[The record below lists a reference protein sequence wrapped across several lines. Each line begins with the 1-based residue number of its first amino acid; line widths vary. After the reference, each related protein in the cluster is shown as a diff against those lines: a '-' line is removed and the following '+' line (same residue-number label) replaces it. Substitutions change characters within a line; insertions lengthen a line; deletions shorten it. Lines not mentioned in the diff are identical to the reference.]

1 MTDRARSLWS
11 IALCVVAIG
20 ACAGPLATAPPKV
33 YRVAWLSGTSQAAA
47 TPDITTFRAALRDV
61 GYVEGQNIS
70 LEIRYADGHTDRDPA
85 LATELLALKPDVI
98 VVRQI
103 PEALAVR
110 QATTTVPV
118 VIAGVPDPVENGLVA
133 NLARPGGN
141 ISGAM
146 GAPAALAQRRLQVLK
161 EAFPSI
167 SRVAY
172 LYEASNPQQV
182 RQYEEARSVAPE
194 LGVDLQP
201 SAVNAPEDLT
211 EAFAAISRERAD
223 AIIVGGGAIT
233 SSQQSR
239 IVQFLTSSRLPSMT
253 SGTRAL
259 VDAGALMFWSVDES
273 EFLRSA
279 AGYVDRILKGAN
291 PAELAIEKP
300 SKFLLIINVKTANAL
315 GLTIPASVL
324 AQASELIR

>member
-1 MTDRARSLWS
+1 MVGRRSLAAV
-11 IALCVVAIG
+11 IAGIAVLGSC
-20 ACAGPLATAPPKV
+20 TAPASPAPTKV
-33 YRVAWLSGTSQAAA
+33 YRVAWLSGTTQVAAA
-47 TPDITTFRAALRDV
+47 PDLTTFRAGLNAL
-61 GYVEGQNIS
+61 GYVEGQNMS

-85 LATELLALKPDVI
+85 LAAELVALKPDVI
-98 VVRQI
+98 VVRNL
-103 PEALAVR
+103 PEALAVK
-110 QATTTVPV
+110 QATSTLPV

-141 ISGAM
+141 FSGAM

-172 LYEASNPQQV
+172 LYESSNPQQV
-182 RQYEEARSVAPE
+182 RQYQEARSVAPE

-201 SAVNAPEDLT
+201 SAVQAPEDLT
-211 EAFAAISRERAD
+211 GAFAAIRSEHAD
-223 AIIVGGGAIT
+223 AIIVGGGPLT
-233 SSQQSR
+233 SSQQTR
-239 IVQFLTSSRLPSMT
+239 IVDFFMTTRLPSMT
-253 SGTRAL
+253 SGTRAY
-259 VDAGALMFWSVDES
+259 VDGGALMFWSVDES

-279 AGYVDRILKGAN
+279 SGYVDRILKGAN

-300 SKFLLIINVKTANAL
+300 SKFLLIINLKTANAL